1 MNGISAHRP
10 GPGPAAPDDVPD
22 RLPADADADAAAAA
36 SHDDRVPRVVWL
48 IAGIWSAVLLA
59 VSGLYGFQQDE
70 LYFLVASHHLAF
82 GYVDQP
88 PLAVL
93 LARTTDIFGNNPTAI
108 RILPALCGGAIIV
121 IAARLAALFGAGR
134 TGRIL
139 AALGMA
145 CAPVLMGIC
154 HNGNTTPY
162 DVLAWAVVLLCVATA
177 LLRDRPRWWLG
188 AGVAAGVGL
197 QDEYLLTTLIGA
209 LIIGLLV
216 TSAHRRVLATPWP
229 WIGGLIALAIW
240 APNLIWQFANG
251 WPQATM
257 ASALHQQN
265 SSTADYISGLPEQLI
280 YTGVLGIPLVI
291 AGFGRLYRDRQLRFL
306 AVAATLV
313 VLYVVAYVPA
323 KTYYSDGILPVLM
336 AAGSVSAEGWLAR
349 AGITD
354 RRRRFRRGLV
364 GAGVLLTIVAVVP
377 GALPTVPIADVH
389 DLPGAPDK
397 SVNDDI
403 GWPQL
408 VADVA
413 AQNAALTREGHAPT
427 AIYTGAY
434 AEAGAL
440 LLYGGPDHL
449 PPVISAHN
457 SFYTWGPGTASD
469 TTVIVVDALDQVRP
483 YFASCRQLA
492 VYNPPDQVKN
502 DWNNTPIGVCTGPT
516 ASWTTLWP
524 HLKHYD

>member
-10 GPGPAAPDDVPD
+10 GTDEATAND
-22 RLPADADADAAAAA
+22 LPHDTSATR
-36 SHDDRVPRVVWL
+36 DDRVPRIVWL
-48 IAGIWSAVLLA
+48 IAGVFSALLLA

-93 LARTTDIFGNNPTAI
+93 LARTTDIFGANPTAI
-108 RILPALCGGAIIV
+108 RILPALAGGAIV
-121 IAARLAALFGAGR
+121 VTGAKLAALFGAGR
-134 TGRIL
+134 TGRIV
-139 AALGMA
+139 AALGLA
-145 CAPVLMGIC
+145 CAPVLMGAC

-162 DVLAWAVVLLCVATA
+162 DLLAWALVLLCVCTA

-188 AGVAAGVGL
+188 AGAVAGVGL
-197 QDEYLLTTLIGA
+197 ENEYLLTTLLGA
-209 LIIGLLV
+209 LVIGLLA
-216 TSAHRRVLATPWP
+216 TSAHRRVFATPWP
-229 WIGGLIALAIW
+229 WLGGLIALAIW

-251 WPQATM
+251 WPQLTM
-257 ASALHQQN
+257 ANALHHQN
-265 SSTADYISGLPEQLI
+265 TSTADYIAGLPEQLI
-280 YTGVLGIPLVI
+280 YTGILGVPLVI

-313 VLYVVAYVPA
+313 VLYVVAWVPG
-323 KTYYSDGILPVLM
+323 KTYYADGMLPALI

-349 AGITD
+349 DHQGSRLG
-354 RRRRFRRGLV
+354 RRHVLV
-364 GAGVLLTIVAVVP
+364 GVGVVATIFLVVP
-377 GALPTVPIADVH
+377 QALPAVPIADVH
-389 DLPGAPDK
+389 SIPPDK

-440 LLYGGPDHL
+440 LLYGGQDHL
-449 PPVISAHN
+449 PPIVSAHN
-457 SFYTWGPGTASD
+457 SFYTWGPPAGASD
-469 TTVIVVDALDQVRP
+469 ETVIVVDALNQVRP
-483 YFASCRQLA
+483 YFASCRQLT
-492 VYNPPDQVKN
+492 VYNPPDQVQS

-516 ASWTTLWP
+516 ASWQALWP
-524 HLKHYD
+524 YLKHYD

>member
-10 GPGPAAPDDVPD
+10 GADQAVPDD
-22 RLPADADADAAAAA
+22 LPQDTAAAA
-36 SHDDRVPRVVWL
+36 SRDDRVPRIVWL
-48 IAGIWSAVLLA
+48 IAAVFSAVELA

-93 LARTTDIFGNNPTAI
+93 LARTTDIFGTNPTAI
-108 RILPALCGGAIIV
+108 RILPALAAGVIIV

-134 TGRIL
+134 TGRVV

-145 CAPVLMGIC
+145 CAPVLMGAC
-154 HNGNTTPY
+154 HIGNTTPY
-162 DVLAWAVVLLCVATA
+162 DLLAWAVVLLCVCTA

-188 AGVAAGVGL
+188 AGVAAGIGL
-197 QDEYLLTTLIGA
+197 ENEYLITTLLGA
-209 LIIGLLV
+209 LVIGLLV
-216 TSAHRRVLATPWP
+216 TSAYRRVFATPWP
-229 WIGGLIALAIW
+229 WLGGLIALAIW

-265 SSTADYISGLPEQLI
+265 TSTVDYIAGLPEQLI
-280 YTGVLGIPLVI
+280 YTGVLGVPLVI
-291 AGFGRLYRDRQLRFL
+291 AGFVRLYRDRQLRFL

-313 VLYVVAYVPA
+313 VLYVLAWVPG
-323 KTYYSDGILPVLM
+323 KTYYSDGMLPALM
-336 AAGSVSAEGWLAR
+336 AAGAVSAEAWLAR
-349 AGITD
+349 D
-354 RRRRFRRGLV
+354 RGRRPGRRHWLV
-364 GAGVLLTIVAVVP
+364 AAGVVLTVFVVVP
-377 GALPTVPIADVH
+377 QALPAVPIADVH
-389 DLPGAPDK
+389 KIPPDK
-397 SVNDDI
+397 SVNDGI
-403 GWPQL
+403 GWQQL

-413 AQNAALTREGHAPT
+413 AQNAALTRAGHAPT
-427 AIYTGAY
+427 SVYTGAY

-449 PPVISAHN
+449 PPVVSAHN
-457 SFYTWGPGTASD
+457 SFYTWGPPAAASD
-469 TTVIVVDALDQVRP
+469 ATVLVVDAIDQLRP

-492 VYNPPDQVKN
+492 VYNPPDQVQS

-516 ASWTTLWP
+516 ASWQALWP

>member
-1 MNGISAHRP
+1 MNETMTHP
-10 GPGPAAPDDVPD
+10 DAAPPVAPD
-22 RLPADADADAAAAA
+22 SAR
-36 SHDDRVPRVVWL
+36 DRVPGLAWL
-48 IAGIWSAVLLA
+48 IAAVFVVLELA

-93 LARTTDIFGNNPTAI
+93 LARTTDIFGTNPTAI
-108 RILPALCGGAIIV
+108 RILPALAAGVIIV

-134 TGRIL
+134 TGRVV

-145 CAPVLMGIC
+145 CTPVLMGAC
-154 HNGNTTPY
+154 HIGNTTPY
-162 DVLAWAVVLLCVATA
+162 DLLAWAVVLLCVCTA

-188 AGVAAGVGL
+188 AGVAAGIGL
-197 QDEYLLTTLIGA
+197 QDEYLLTILLGAIVIG
-209 LIIGLLV
+209 ILV

-229 WIGGLIALAIW
+229 WLGGLIALAIW
-240 APNLIWQFANG
+240 APNLVWQFANG

-265 SSTADYISGLPEQLI
+265 TSTVDYIAGLPEQLI
-280 YTGVLGIPLVI
+280 YTGIIGVPLVI
-291 AGFGRLYRDRQLRFL
+291 VAFVRLYRDRQLRFL

-313 VLYVVAYVPA
+313 VLYVLAWVPG
-323 KTYYSDGILPVLM
+323 KTYYSDGMLPALI
-336 AAGSVSAEGWLAR
+336 AAGSVSVEAWLAN
-349 AGITD
+349 D
-354 RRRRFRRGLV
+354 RRPRIRHWLLA
-364 GAGVLLTIVAVVP
+364 AGVALTAVVVVP
-377 GALPTVPIADVH
+377 QALPVVPIADVH
-389 DLPGAPDK
+389 NIPPDK
-397 SVNDDI
+397 SVNDGI
-403 GWPQL
+403 GWQQL

-413 AQNAALTREGHAPT
+413 AQDAALTRAGHAPT
-427 AIYTGAY
+427 SVYTGAY

-449 PPVISAHN
+449 PPVVSAHN
-457 SFYTWGPGTASD
+457 SFSTWGPGTSSD
-469 TTVIVVDALDQVRP
+469 TTVLVVDALSQLRP

-492 VYNPPDQVKN
+492 VFNPPDHVIS

-516 ASWTTLWP
+516 ASWQALWP

>member
-10 GPGPAAPDDVPD
+10 GADQAMPDDLSQAP
-22 RLPADADADAAAAA
+22 AAAA
-36 SHDDRVPRVVWL
+36 SREDDRVPRLVWL
-48 IAGIWSAVLLA
+48 IAAVFSAVELA
-59 VSGLYGFQQDE
+59 VSGVSAFQQEE
-70 LYFLVASHHLAF
+70 LYFLVASRHLAF

-93 LARTTDIFGNNPTAI
+93 LARTTDIFGTNPTAI
-108 RILPALCGGAIIV
+108 RILPALAAGVIIV

-134 TGRIL
+134 TGRGL

-145 CAPVLMGIC
+145 CAPVLMGAC
-154 HNGNTTPY
+154 HIGNTTPY
-162 DVLAWAVVLLCVATA
+162 DLLAWAVVLLCVCTA

-188 AGVAAGVGL
+188 AGAAAGIGL
-197 QDEYLLTTLIGA
+197 ENEYLIPTLIGA
-209 LIIGLLV
+209 LALALVVGLLV

-229 WIGGLIALAIW
+229 WLGGLIALVIW
-240 APNLIWQFANG
+240 APNLAWQFANG

-265 SSTADYISGLPEQLI
+265 TSTADYIAGLPEQLI
-280 YTGVLGIPLVI
+280 YTGILGVPLVI

-313 VLYVVAYVPA
+313 VLYVLAWVPG
-323 KTYYSDGILPVLM
+323 KIYYSDGMLPAVI
-336 AAGSVSAEGWLAR
+336 AAGSVSAERWLATDSR
-349 AGITD
+349 D
-354 RRRRFRRGLV
+354 RRLRPRHWLV
-364 GAGVLLTIVAVVP
+364 AAGVVLTVVAVVP
-377 GALPTVPIADVH
+377 NALPVVPIADVH
-389 DLPGAPDK
+389 KIPPDK
-397 SVNDDI
+397 SVNDGI

-413 AQNAALTREGHAPT
+413 AQDAALTKEGHAPT
-427 AIYTGAY
+427 AVYTGPY

-449 PPVISAHN
+449 PPVVSAPH

-469 TTVIVVDALDQVRP
+469 ATVLVVDALNQVRP

-492 VYNPPDQVKN
+492 VFNPPDQVRS
-502 DWNNTPIGVCTGPT
+502 DWNNTPIGVCTGPS
-516 ASWTTLWP
+516 ASWTALWP
-524 HLKHYD
+524 HLRHYD

>member
-10 GPGPAAPDDVPD
+10 GADQTVPDD
-22 RLPADADADAAAAA
+22 LPQDTAAAA
-36 SHDDRVPRVVWL
+36 SRDDRVPRIVWL
-48 IAGIWSAVLLA
+48 IAAVFSAVELA

-93 LARTTDIFGNNPTAI
+93 LARTTDIFGTNPTAI
-108 RILPALCGGAIIV
+108 RILPALAAGAIIV

-134 TGRIL
+134 GGRVL

-145 CAPVLMGIC
+145 CAPVLMGAC
-154 HNGNTTPY
+154 HIGNTTPY
-162 DVLAWAVVLLCVATA
+162 DLLAWAVVLLCVCTA

-188 AGVAAGVGL
+188 AGAAAGIGL
-197 QDEYLLTTLIGA
+197 ENEYLITTLIGA
-209 LIIGLLV
+209 LVIGLLV

-229 WIGGLIALAIW
+229 WLGGLVALAIW

-265 SSTADYISGLPEQLI
+265 TSTADYIAGLPEQLI
-280 YTGVLGIPLVI
+280 YTGVLGVPLVI
-291 AGFGRLYRDRQLRFL
+291 AGFVRLYRDRQLRFL

-313 VLYVVAYVPA
+313 VLYVLAWVPG
-323 KTYYSDGILPVLM
+323 KTYYSDGMLPAVI
-336 AAGSVSAEGWLAR
+336 AAGSVAAEGWLAK
-349 AGITD
+349 D
-354 RRRRFRRGLV
+354 RQNRRLRSRHGLV
-364 GAGVLLTIVAVVP
+364 AAGLVLTAFVVVP
-377 GALPTVPIADVH
+377 QALPVVPIADVH
-389 DLPGAPDK
+389 KIPPDK
-397 SVNDDI
+397 SVNDGI
-403 GWPQL
+403 GWQQL

-413 AQNAALTREGHAPT
+413 AQDAALTKAGHAPT
-427 AIYTGAY
+427 SVYTGAY

-449 PPVISAHN
+449 PPVVSAHN
-457 SFYTWGPGTASD
+457 SFYTWGPPRAASD
-469 TTVIVVDALDQVRP
+469 ATVLVVDALDQLRP

-492 VYNPPDQVKN
+492 VFNPPDQVQS
-502 DWNNTPIGVCTGPT
+502 DWNNTPIGVCTGPV
-516 ASWTTLWP
+516 ASWQTLWP